1 MPPLAGKGK
10 KGRDAARRSRS
21 RNTTPS
27 SVISGPLASATLS
40 TTAYLGIDVSKL
52 LVPSHVAY
60 SDILDRHGGGG
71 GIPDPKHLETLVA
84 DLKTLSQLA
93 EIRGQACDA
102 AMRDL
107 SQRRKE
113 LLEEQ
118 REKEKAEREAEEIR
132 EKMKREA
139 EEDDD
144 EIRGRKVGKF
154 KKRKDRSS
162 VREERPPAHG
172 VHGVARQD
180 GLDVPMEGTFI
191 HGFQRVQ
198 KVPRTVSNSPFLHLQ

>member
-10 KGRDAARRSRS
+10 SKGREARRSRS

-27 SVISGPLASATLS
+27 SVLSGPLASTSPL

-52 LVPSHVAY
+52 LVPSYVAY
-60 SDILDRHGGGG
+60 SDILDRQGGGG

-84 DLKTLSQLA
+84 DLKSLSQLA
-93 EIRGQACDA
+93 ETRGQACDA
-102 AMRDL
+102 AMREL

-118 REKEKAEREAEEIR
+118 REKEKADREAEEVR
-132 EKMKREA
+132 EKMRREA
-139 EEDDD
+139 EDDDD
-144 EIRGRKVGKF
+144 EIRGRKIGKL

-162 VREERPPAHG
+162 VRDERPPAHG
-172 VHGVARQD
+172 AHGTTRQD
-180 GLDVPMEGTFI
+180 GLDVPMEGTF
-191 HGFQRVQ
+191 
-198 KVPRTVSNSPFLHLQ
+198 LHPTLFIAHVHKW